1 MVYPDV
7 TGSSGYKTFSKLIN
21 IDSTSSNF
29 YSYLDGY
36 ALLIGLVLF

>member
-7 TGSSGYKTFSKLIN
+7 IGSNGYKTFSKLIN
-21 IDSTSSNF
+21 MDSTSSNF
-29 YSYLDGY
+29 HFYLDGY